1 MLRLYEG
8 SPPRQV
14 PSRAGVEV
22 SSALAVVQAEGI
34 AETAAVVG
42 EAVAA
47 EAVVVVA
54 VEDAAVVNT
63 LLECGG

>member
-8 SPPRQV
+8 SPPSQV

-34 AETAAVVG
+34 AEAAAVVG
-42 EAVAA
+42 EAAA
-47 EAVVVVA
+47 VEVVVVA

-63 LLECGG
+63 LLEYGG